1 MLIRGAGHGL
11 DATVKSG
18 CVEVEGVVVIH
29 FGIPFFFASVS
40 RNERV
45 ALVPF
50 VGRRSK
56 RELLP
61 HMHIYIYIYV
71 LLDVGKHTFFGVQS
85 ANWVMQIRG
94 SIMVSISARHA
105 EDPGSIPG

>member
-1 MLIRGAGHGL
+1 MGY
-11 DATVKSG
+11 
-18 CVEVEGVVVIH
+18 
-29 FGIPFFFASVS
+29 FFFASVS

-94 SIMVSISARHA
+94 SIVVSISARHA
-105 EDPGSIPG
+105 EDPGSIPGRGEFW